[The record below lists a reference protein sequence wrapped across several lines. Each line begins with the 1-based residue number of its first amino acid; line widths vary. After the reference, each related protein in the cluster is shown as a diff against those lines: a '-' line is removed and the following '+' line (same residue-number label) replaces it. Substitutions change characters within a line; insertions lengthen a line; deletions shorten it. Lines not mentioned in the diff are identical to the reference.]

1 MPARA
6 QRCARSRSACARNAD
21 ARERPA
27 SGRVRRRRPRAST
40 RPTIEDHAMSHVTN
54 LKCRECGQEY
64 PIKPL
69 HVCEDCFGP
78 LEVIY
83 DYAAIRAAASRA
95 AIGSRP
101 HNLWRYRELLPFDGE
116 PEAGPFSGF
125 TPLLHARRLGAELG
139 LKKLYIKDDTVNHPT
154 LSYKDRVV
162 SVAITKARDFGF
174 TTVSCAS
181 TGNLATAVAAHA
193 ARAGLRSVIFMP
205 EGVESGKIVGS
216 SIYGARVITIRGN
229 YDDVNR
235 LCSEI
240 ADKYGWAF
248 VNINL
253 RPYYTEGAKTFGFEV
268 AEQLGW
274 KLPQH
279 IVLPTAGGTI
289 LPKVAKAFK
298 ELKEVGLV
306 HGGEFKIHCAQ
317 AAGSAPVVHALHKNT
332 DLITPVKPDTIAK
345 SIAIGNPADGF
356 YVLRAVRESGGWG
369 EAAADAEIIVVFKV
383 LARTEG
389 IFAEPAG
396 GTTLAVALKLI
407 ASGRIKTDE
416 SVVVSITGNG
426 YKTLEAVAQSIE
438 PPLVI
443 EARLKDFDAIYE
455 RLGDGK
461 RSLKGAA

>member
-1 MPARA
+1 MT
-6 QRCARSRSACARNAD
+6 SY
-21 ARERPA
+21 
-27 SGRVRRRRPRAST
+27 
-40 RPTIEDHAMSHVTN
+40 ITN

-64 PIKPL
+64 PVSPL
-69 HVCEDCFGP
+69 HVCETCFGP
-78 LEVIY
+78 LEVTY
-83 DYAAIRAAASRA
+83 DYARIRANLTRRV
-95 AIGSRP
+95 IESRP
-101 HNLWRYRELLPFDGE
+101 HNLWRYRELLPVDTE

-125 TPLLHARRLGAELG
+125 TPLVQAKRLGAELG
-139 LKKLYIKDDTVNHPT
+139 VKNLYIKDDTVNHPT

-162 SVAITKARDFGF
+162 SVAITKAREFGF

-193 ARAGLRSVIFMP
+193 ARAHLKCYIFMP

-216 SIYGARVITIRGN
+216 TIYGAQVITIRGN

-274 KLPQH
+274 RLPDH
-279 IVLPTAGGTI
+279 IVVPTAGGTI

-306 HGGEFKIHCAQ
+306 RGGNFKIHSAQ
-317 AAGSAPVVHALHKNT
+317 AAGSAPVIHALHKNT
-332 DLITPVKPDTIAK
+332 DLITPVKPNTIAK

-356 YVLRAVRESGGWG
+356 YVLGAVRDSGGWG
-369 EAAADAEIIVVFKV
+369 EMATDEEIVDAIKL

-396 GTTLAVALKLI
+396 GTTLAVTLKLL

>member
-1 MPARA
+1 
-6 QRCARSRSACARNAD
+6 
-21 ARERPA
+21 
-27 SGRVRRRRPRAST
+27 
-40 RPTIEDHAMSHVTN
+40 MSHAKG
-54 LKCRECGQEY
+54 LRCRECGTET
-64 PIKPL
+64 PIAPL
-69 HVCEDCFGP
+69 HVCETCFGP
-78 LEVIY
+78 LEVTY
-83 DYAAIRAAASRA
+83 DYAKNRAALSRA
-95 AIGSRP
+95 TIASRP
-101 HNLWRYRELLPFDGE
+101 HNLWRYRELLPVDGE
-116 PEAGPFSGF
+116 PEAGPHSGF

-162 SVAITKARDFGF
+162 SVAISKAREFGF
-174 TTVSCAS
+174 KTVSCAS

-193 ARAGLRSVIFMP
+193 ARAGLNCVIFMP
-205 EGVESGKIVGS
+205 EGVEAGKIVGS
-216 SIYGARVITIRGN
+216 TIYGAQVITIRGN

-274 KLPQH
+274 RLPNH
-279 IVLPTAGGTI
+279 IVIPTAGGTI
-289 LPKVAKAFK
+289 LPKVAKAFR
-298 ELKEVGLV
+298 ELKEIGLV
-306 HGGEFKIHCAQ
+306 RDGECKVHSAQ
-317 AAGSAPVVHALHKNT
+317 AAGSAPVIHALHKGT

-356 YVLRAVRESGGWG
+356 YVLKAVRDSGGWG
-369 EAAADAEIIVVFKV
+369 DVATDQEIIDAIKL

-396 GTTLAVALKLI
+396 GTTLAVALKLV
-407 ASGRIKTDE
+407 AQKRIQADE

-426 YKTLEAVAQSIE
+426 YKTLEAVARSIVE
-438 PPLVI
+438 PYVI
-443 EARLKDFDAIYE
+443 EARLKDFDALFD
-455 RLGDGK
+455 RLNGTS
-461 RSLKGAA
+461 RPLAGAA

>member
-1 MPARA
+1 
-6 QRCARSRSACARNAD
+6 
-21 ARERPA
+21 
-27 SGRVRRRRPRAST
+27 
-40 RPTIEDHAMSHVTN
+40 MSYVTN

-64 PIKPL
+64 PVSPL
-69 HVCEDCFGP
+69 HVCETCFGP
-78 LEVIY
+78 LEVNY
-83 DYAAIRAAASRA
+83 DYAKIRAVMTRSVIER
-95 AIGSRP
+95 RP
-101 HNLWRYRELLPFDGE
+101 HNLWRYRELLPVEGE
-116 PEAGPFSGF
+116 PTIGLNSGF
-125 TPLLHARRLGAELG
+125 TPLVKAERLGAELG
-139 LKKLYIKDDTVNHPT
+139 LKRLYLKDDTVNHPT

-162 SVAITKARDFGF
+162 SVAISKAREFGF

-181 TGNLATAVAAHA
+181 TGNLATSVAAHA
-193 ARAGLRSVIFMP
+193 GRAGLKCVIFMP
-205 EGVESGKIVGS
+205 EGVEAGKVVGS
-216 SIYGARVITIRGN
+216 TIYGAQVITIRGN

-274 KLPQH
+274 RLPQN
-279 IVLPTAGGTI
+279 IVVPTAGGTI

-298 ELKEVGLV
+298 ELKEVGLIKE
-306 HGGEFKIHCAQ
+306 GSFKIHSAQ
-317 AAGSAPVVHALHKNT
+317 AAGSSPVINALHKGT

-356 YVLRAVRESGGWG
+356 YVLGAVRESGGWG
-369 EAAADAEIIVVFKV
+369 EKVSDPEIIDAIKL

-396 GTTLAVALKLI
+396 GTTLAVTMKLL
-407 ASGRIKTDE
+407 AQKRINPDE

-426 YKTLEAVAQSIE
+426 YKTLEAVADAIE
-438 PPLVI
+438 QPFVI
-443 EARLKDFDAIYE
+443 DARLKEFDALFE
-455 RLGDGK
+455 RLNGT
-461 RSLKGAA
+461 RRALAGAAA